1 VTTPLELEALRA
13 RLAVARQS
21 HRAAVAE
28 LERLQN
34 KRGGA
39 SAFALDIARQ
49 RLELARREL
58 QSARRQLL
66 RPL

>member
-1 VTTPLELEALRA
+1 VSDALELEALRA

-21 HRAAVAE
+21 HREAVAE

-39 SAFALDIARQ
+39 SAFALDLARQ
-49 RLELARREL
+49 RLETARREL

-66 RPL
+66 RPI